1 MITNKQINNNIK
13 MIDEVIK
20 YELFIF
26 EKIKEHFLNLLKNIK
41 NNCLC
46 LENIELLNQCNN
58 DMLSLI
64 ETFKEINKFIV
75 LNPKDE
81 NVKQKI
87 KQITMTNQK
96 IKELLPYLLMETIT

>member
-1 MITNKQINNNIK
+1 MNDQ
-13 MIDEVIK
+13 VIK
-20 YELFIF
+20 HELFIF
-26 EKIKEHFLNLLKNIK
+26 EQIKEQFLNLLKNIK
-41 NNCLC
+41 KNCLC

-75 LNPKDE
+75 LNPNDE

-87 KQITMTNQK
+87 KQITLTNQK